1 MTDEQKDKQLFVT
14 GPLTTLLIAATGGF
28 VDNLRYEA
36 HGDDEVVYV
45 TVRPSVARSDMFGV
59 NVSCDSKWAIA
70 KDVMA
75 AVAVMYE

>member
-1 MTDEQKDKQLFVT
+1 MTDEQTNKQLFVT

-28 VDNLRYEA
+28 VDYLGYEA
-36 HGDDEVVYV
+36 HGDDEVVHV
-45 TVRPSVARSDMFGV
+45 TVRPSVAVNDTFSV

-75 AVAVMYE
+75 AVAKRYE